1 MIRDMM
7 GLLALPAMWADRD
20 GGTILQI
27 MTEAIECIVPL
38 RFSYVHVPLLPEQPP
53 VDRLRIEGRDAS
65 GDEMAQWITA
75 TASWTHRREA
85 DAQAVLTDT
94 PLGQMRV
101 VRFSMG
107 YGLYGGQIWFGS
119 TDGDFPTTTHLA
131 YMRAATSL
139 ATTGLQTA
147 RARYEREEA
156 SRAKDEFLAMLGHEL
171 RNPLSPIV
179 TALQVMELKNNDVLT
194 HEHAIIKRQVGHL
207 RRLVDDLLDVSRITR
222 GKIELK
228 QEALNLK
235 TVLTSALEDVRP
247 VMEERHHSVTAHF
260 PEKEPWIDGDP
271 TRLTQIFTNLLTNA
285 AKYTDPGGA
294 ISLHM
299 RLEEDHVITH
309 VRDNGSGLSPR
320 LFPRLFTIFEQGT
333 STIDRAKGGLG
344 IGLVIVKSLVELH
357 GGTVTAFSQGIGEG
371 SEFTVTL
378 PRLKTSIGRSPA
390 PIDVQPTAAPNE
402 RVLLVDD
409 NIDALETLASYLTYQ
424 GYEVA
429 TANDPVQALEA
440 ARTFR
445 PSIAILDIGLPIMD
459 GYQLAGELRN
469 EFPQNLRLLALTGYG
484 QTNDRT
490 RSNAAGFEA
499 HLVKPVGLAD
509 LMDAMASDKGN
520 TQR

>member
-1 MIRDMM
+1 
-7 GLLALPAMWADRD
+7 
-20 GGTILQI
+20 
-27 MTEAIECIVPL
+27 
-38 RFSYVHVPLLPEQPP
+38 
-53 VDRLRIEGRDAS
+53 
-65 GDEMAQWITA
+65 MAQWATA
-75 TASWTHRREA
+75 TASWTNRREA
-85 DAQAVLTDT
+85 DAQVVLTDT

-107 YGLYGGQIWFGS
+107 YGVYGGQIWFGS

-131 YMRAATSL
+131 YMRAATAL

-179 TALQVMELKNNDVLT
+179 TALQVMELKNDTVLT
-194 HEHAIIKRQVGHL
+194 HEHAVIKRQVGHL

-228 QEALNLK
+228 QETLNLK

-247 VMEERHHSVTAHF
+247 FMEERQHAVTTHF
-260 PEKEPWIDGDP
+260 PDKEPWVYGDP

-294 ISLHM
+294 VSLHM
-299 RLEEDHVITH
+299 RVEEDHVIAH
-309 VRDNGSGLSPR
+309 VRDTGSGISPR

-344 IGLVIVKSLVELH
+344 IGLVIVKNLVELH
-357 GGTVTAFSQGIGEG
+357 GGSVTAYSQGIGQG

-378 PRLKTSIGRSPA
+378 PRLKASINQSPA
-390 PIDVQPTAAPNE
+390 PTNVQPAAAPDE

-409 NIDALETLASYLTYQ
+409 NIDALETLASYLSYQ

-429 TANDPVQALEA
+429 AASDPIEALDVA
-440 ARTFR
+440 KSFR

-459 GYQLAGELRN
+459 GYQLAGQLR
-469 EFPQNLRLLALTGYG
+469 EAFPQNLRLLALTGYG
-484 QTNDRT
+484 QTSDRT
-490 RSNAAGFEA
+490 RSDAAGFEA
-499 HLVKPVGLAD
+499 HLVKPVGLAE
-509 LMDAMASDKGN
+509 LMDAMASDKGD